1 MNSIFQRLPIEI
13 VQYILTY
20 EGTILKE
27 RNGKY
32 MKQIVKTDERYELL
46 TQIPIKQ
53 VIFNHNMGTYVR
65 VRFTANKF
73 AMTMTEYSNHLN
85 MIIYILLKHRS
96 PISETRY
103 IRY

>member
-1 MNSIFQRLPIEI
+1 MNSIFQRLPNEI

-73 AMTMTEYSNHLN
+73 AMTMTEYSNHLDMN
-85 MIIYILLKHRS
+85 IYILLKRGS

>member
-46 TQIPIKQ
+46 TRIPIKQ

-65 VRFTANKF
+65 VRFTANNL
-73 AMTMTEYSNHLN
+73 AMTMTEYSHVD
-85 MIIYILLKHRS
+85 MIIYILLKHGSR
-96 PISETRY
+96 IKETRY
-103 IRY
+103 VCQ

>member
-1 MNSIFQRLPIEI
+1 MNSIFQRLPNEI
-13 VQYILTY
+13 VKYILTY

-73 AMTMTEYSNHLN
+73 AMTMTEYSNHLDMN
-85 MIIYILLKHRS
+85 IYILLKRGS